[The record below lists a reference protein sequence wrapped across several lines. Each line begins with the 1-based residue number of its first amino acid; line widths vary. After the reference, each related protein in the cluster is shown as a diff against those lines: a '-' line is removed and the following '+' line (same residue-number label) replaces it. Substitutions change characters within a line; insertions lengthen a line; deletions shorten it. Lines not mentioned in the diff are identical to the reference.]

1 MKKIGNRGR
10 HEGGVAN
17 QDARRNPAMDW
28 INDPAYYGKILT
40 GDYSRPLKE
49 RVAKRLSINRDF
61 EETGNPSIN
70 YIAAWHEKDR
80 IIWYEFASRRLGE
93 LLGCETA
100 QAAEVFRNSV
110 VERRI
115 YKTRGEE
122 PGIKKEIIHQRE
134 LTSFRKQLREEVIK
148 TGMIDAI
155 YKLVLPEG
163 RTCWLKD
170 QAEIERYP
178 RDQSSISLGC
188 LTEVSKEM
196 EAAEEREKLVSALQ
210 EALSKVK
217 QLSGLLPICASCK
230 RIRDD
235 KGYWNR
241 IEEYIM
247 NHSEADFTHGLCPPC
262 IEKLYPGL
270 KGNPGDQEKGP
281 QDPNH
286 EV

>member
-1 MKKIGNRGR
+1 MPEIRFNGL
-10 HEGGVAN
+10 
-17 QDARRNPAMDW
+17 RNMDW
-28 INDPAYYGKILT
+28 KNDPAYYGKILT

-49 RVAKRLSINRDF
+49 RVAKGISINRDF

-80 IIWYEFASRRLGE
+80 IIWYEFVSNRLGE
-93 LLGCETA
+93 LLGCESA

-115 YKTRGEE
+115 YKTQGKE
-122 PGIKKEIIHQRE
+122 PGIKREIIHQRE
-134 LTSFRKQLREEVIK
+134 LTSFRKQLRAEVIK
-148 TGMIDAI
+148 TGMIEAV
-155 YKLVLPEG
+155 YKLILPEG

-262 IEKLYPGL
+262 IERLYPGFM
-270 KGNPGDQEKGP
+270 GNPGDPNNGP
-281 QDPNH
+281 QDPDH
-286 EV
+286 GV